1 MPYGVFS
8 HRAPQKLQFFNS
20 SILQFFNPSILQ
32 SFNFQFYNSS
42 ILQFFNF
49 LKVQPLQIL
58 KEYWGYDSFRGI
70 QSDIIESICSG
81 RDTLGLMPTGGGKSI
96 CFQVPALMME
106 GLCIVVT
113 PLISLMKDQV
123 QQLKNRGIKAEALY
137 SGLMREDIVRLLDNA
152 VHGAYKLLY
161 ISPERLSS
169 DLFLA
174 KLARMRQ
181 VSMIVVDEAHCI
193 SQWGYDF
200 RPSYLQIA
208 KIRQLLPNA
217 DVPVLALTATATPK
231 VVDDIQACL
240 RFKEKNVFSMSF
252 ERKNL
257 IYVVRETEDRA
268 GEMLHILQRVPNGSA
283 IVYTRTRQQTVDIA
297 RYLEENGITASNYHA
312 GLTDAEKDYRQ
323 INWTKNRVRVMV
335 ATNAFGM
342 GIDKPDVRMVIHYN
356 MPDSLEAYFQ
366 EAGRAGRDG
375 KMSYAVLLYNQQD
388 IKTLNRRVPETYPD
402 IDYVRQ
408 TYENV
413 ACFLQ
418 VGVGEALGRTFYF
431 PMETFCRLFHQ
442 FPVQT
447 NAALNLL
454 NNAGYIEYHEEQEFK
469 SALHFILRK
478 EELYRLYAM
487 DEETDLLVQTILR
500 TYSGVFANFVYV
512 EETNLSHLTGLKPER
527 VYQILK
533 DLHHQ
538 RVIDFIPRRKT
549 PTIGYTVARV
559 DTELI
564 ALPSIVY
571 EDRKADFQQRIDEI
585 AHYVTSTD
593 TCRSRLLLNYFGEKA
608 DHDCGQC
615 DVCLAKKKTPSAH
628 LDEVQKA
635 IQAIKERLQDGQE
648 HPLAELKTLPIK
660 SSVLD
665 EAIRHMTGEELIS
678 TRGMSV
684 TLNGKA

>member
-1 MPYGVFS
+1 M
-8 HRAPQKLQFFNS
+8 K
-20 SILQFFNPSILQ
+20 
-32 SFNFQFYNSS
+32 
-42 ILQFFNF
+42 
-49 LKVQPLQIL
+49 PLDIL

-70 QSDIIESICSG
+70 QHDIIESILDG

-96 CFQVPALMME
+96 CFQVPALMSE

-123 QQLKNRGIKAEALY
+123 LQLKRRGIRAEAVY
-137 SGLMREDIVRLLDNA
+137 SGMMRDDIIRVLDNA
-152 VHGAYKLLY
+152 VLGGYKLLY

-169 DLFLA
+169 ELFLA

-208 KIRQLLPNA
+208 TIRRLLPVEN
-217 DVPVLALTATATPK
+217 VPVLALTATATPK
-231 VVDDIQACL
+231 VVDDIQERL
-240 RFKEKNVFSMSF
+240 GFRKKNVFSMSF

-268 GEMLHILQRVPNGSA
+268 GEMLHILQGVPEGSA

-297 RYLEENGITASNYHA
+297 RYLEENNITASNYHA

-323 INWTKNRVRVMV
+323 INWTKGRVRVMV

-342 GIDKPDVRMVIHYN
+342 GIDKPDVRLVIHYH

-375 KMSYAVLLYNQQD
+375 KTSYAVLLYNYHD
-388 IKTLNRRVPETYPD
+388 LKTLNRRVAETYPD
-402 IDYVRQ
+402 LNYVKQ

-413 ACFLQ
+413 SYFLQ
-418 VGVGEALGRTFYF
+418 VGIGEALGRTFYF
-431 PMETFCRLFHQ
+431 PMETFCRTFHQ

-447 NAALNLL
+447 QAALQLL

-478 EELYRLYAM
+478 EELYRIYET
-487 DEETDLLVQTILR
+487 DEETDLLIQTILR
-500 TYSGVFANFVYV
+500 TYSGVFANFVYI
-512 EETNLSHLTGLKPER
+512 EETNLSHLTGIPAER

-533 DLHHQ
+533 DLHHN
-538 RVIDFIPRRKT
+538 RIIDFIPHRQT
-549 PTIGYTVARV
+549 PTVCYTVARV
-559 DTELI
+559 DTNLI
-564 ALPSIVY
+564 SLPPIVY
-571 EDRKADFQQRIDEI
+571 EDRREDFQQRIDQI

-593 TCRSRLLLNYFGEKA
+593 TCRSRMLLSYFGEHA

-615 DVCLAKKKTPSAH
+615 DVCLARKKTETSRAS
-628 LDEVQKA
+628 DVQTA
-635 IQAIKERLQDGQE
+635 IQTITAFLGDGQE
-648 HPLAELKTLPIK
+648 HRLMDLKSLPIQTP
-660 SSVLD
+660 VFD
-665 EAIRHMTGEELIS
+665 EALQYMMGEEMLVVE
-678 TRGMSV
+678 GMKIW
-684 TLNGKA
+684 LNSED

>member
-1 MPYGVFS
+1 M
-8 HRAPQKLQFFNS
+8 K
-20 SILQFFNPSILQ
+20 
-32 SFNFQFYNSS
+32 
-42 ILQFFNF
+42 
-49 LKVQPLQIL
+49 PLDIL

-70 QSDIIESICSG
+70 QHDIIESILDG

-96 CFQVPALMME
+96 CFQVPALMSE

-123 QQLKNRGIKAEALY
+123 LQLKRRGIRAEAVY
-137 SGLMREDIVRLLDNA
+137 SGMMRDDIIRVLDNA
-152 VHGAYKLLY
+152 VLGGYKLLY

-169 DLFLA
+169 ELFLA

-208 KIRQLLPNA
+208 TIRRLLPVEN
-217 DVPVLALTATATPK
+217 VPVLALTATATPK
-231 VVDDIQACL
+231 VVDDIQERL
-240 RFKEKNVFSMSF
+240 GFRKKNVFSMSF

-268 GEMLHILQRVPNGSA
+268 GEMLHILQGVPEGSA
-283 IVYTRTRQQTVDIA
+283 IVYTRTRQQTIDIA
-297 RYLEENGITASNYHA
+297 RYLEENNITASNYHA

-323 INWTKNRVRVMV
+323 INWTKGRVRVMV

-342 GIDKPDVRMVIHYN
+342 GIDKPDVRLVIHYH

-375 KMSYAVLLYNQQD
+375 KTSYAVLLYNYHD
-388 IKTLNRRVPETYPD
+388 LKTLNRRVAETYPD
-402 IDYVRQ
+402 LNYVKQ

-413 ACFLQ
+413 SYFLQ
-418 VGVGEALGRTFYF
+418 VGIGEALGRTFYF
-431 PMETFCRLFHQ
+431 PMETFCRTFHQ

-447 NAALNLL
+447 QAALQLL

-478 EELYRLYAM
+478 EELYRIYET
-487 DEETDLLVQTILR
+487 DEETDLLIQTILR
-500 TYSGVFANFVYV
+500 TYSGVFANFVYI
-512 EETNLSHLTGLKPER
+512 EETNLSHLTGIPAER

-533 DLHHQ
+533 DLHHN
-538 RVIDFIPRRKT
+538 RIIDFIPHRQT
-549 PTIGYTVARV
+549 PTVCYTVARV
-559 DTELI
+559 DTNLI
-564 ALPSIVY
+564 SLPPIVY
-571 EDRKADFQQRIDEI
+571 EDRREDFQQRIAQI

-593 TCRSRLLLNYFGEKA
+593 TCRSRMLLSYFGEHA

-615 DVCLAKKKTPSAH
+615 DVCLARKKTETSRAS
-628 LDEVQKA
+628 DVQTA
-635 IQAIKERLQDGQE
+635 IQTITAFLGDGQE
-648 HPLAELKTLPIK
+648 HRLMDLKSLPIQTP
-660 SSVLD
+660 VFD
-665 EAIRHMTGEELIS
+665 EALQYMMGEEMLVVE
-678 TRGMSV
+678 GMKIW
-684 TLNGKA
+684 LNSED

>member
-1 MPYGVFS
+1 M
-8 HRAPQKLQFFNS
+8 K
-20 SILQFFNPSILQ
+20 
-32 SFNFQFYNSS
+32 
-42 ILQFFNF
+42 
-49 LKVQPLQIL
+49 PLDIL

-70 QSDIIESICSG
+70 QHDIIESILDG

-96 CFQVPALMME
+96 CFQVPALMSE

-123 QQLKNRGIKAEALY
+123 LQLKRRGIRAEAVY
-137 SGLMREDIVRLLDNA
+137 SGMMRDDIIRVLDNA
-152 VHGAYKLLY
+152 VLGGYKLLY

-169 DLFLA
+169 ELFLA

-208 KIRQLLPNA
+208 TIRRLLPVEN
-217 DVPVLALTATATPK
+217 VPVLALTATATPK
-231 VVDDIQACL
+231 VVDDIQERL
-240 RFKEKNVFSMSF
+240 GFRKKNVFSMSF

-268 GEMLHILQRVPNGSA
+268 GEMLHILQGVPEGSA
-283 IVYTRTRQQTVDIA
+283 IVYTRTRQQTIDIA
-297 RYLEENGITASNYHA
+297 RYLEENNITASNYHA

-323 INWTKNRVRVMV
+323 INWTKGRVRVMV

-342 GIDKPDVRMVIHYN
+342 GIDKPDVRLVIHYH

-375 KMSYAVLLYNQQD
+375 KTSYAVLLYNYHD
-388 IKTLNRRVPETYPD
+388 LKTLNRRVAETYPD
-402 IDYVRQ
+402 LNYVKQ

-413 ACFLQ
+413 SYFLQ
-418 VGVGEALGRTFYF
+418 VGIGEALGRTFYF
-431 PMETFCRLFHQ
+431 PMETFCRTFHQ

-447 NAALNLL
+447 QAALQLL

-478 EELYRLYAM
+478 EELYRIYET
-487 DEETDLLVQTILR
+487 DEETDLLIQTILR
-500 TYSGVFANFVYV
+500 TYSGVFANFVYI
-512 EETNLSHLTGLKPER
+512 EETNLSHLTGIPAER

-533 DLHHQ
+533 DLHHN
-538 RVIDFIPRRKT
+538 RIIDFIPHRQT
-549 PTIGYTVARV
+549 PTVCYTVARV
-559 DTELI
+559 DTNLI
-564 ALPSIVY
+564 SLPPIVY
-571 EDRKADFQQRIDEI
+571 EDRREDFQQRIDQI

-593 TCRSRLLLNYFGEKA
+593 TCRSRMLLSYFGEHA

-615 DVCLAKKKTPSAH
+615 DVCLARKKTETSRAS
-628 LDEVQKA
+628 DVQTA
-635 IQAIKERLQDGQE
+635 IQTITAFLSDGQE
-648 HPLAELKTLPIK
+648 HRLMDLKSLPIQTP
-660 SSVLD
+660 VFD
-665 EAIRHMTGEELIS
+665 EALQYMMGEEMLVVE
-678 TRGMSV
+678 GMKIW
-684 TLNGKA
+684 LNSED

>member
-1 MPYGVFS
+1 V
-8 HRAPQKLQFFNS
+8 K
-20 SILQFFNPSILQ
+20 
-32 SFNFQFYNSS
+32 
-42 ILQFFNF
+42 
-49 LKVQPLQIL
+49 PLDIL
-58 KEYWGYDSFRGI
+58 KQYWGYDSFRGI
-70 QSDIIESICSG
+70 QSDIIESILAG
-81 RDTLGLMPTGGGKSI
+81 KDTLGLMPTGGGKSI
-96 CFQVPALMME
+96 CFQVPALMLE
-106 GLCIVVT
+106 GLCLVVT

-123 QQLKNRGIKAEALY
+123 QQLKNRGVRAEAVY
-137 SGLMREDIVRLLDNA
+137 SGMMRDDIVRVLDNA

-169 DLFLA
+169 ELFLA

-208 KIRQLLPNA
+208 KIRRLLPVD

-231 VVDDIQACL
+231 VVDDIQERLGFRA
-240 RFKEKNVFSMSF
+240 RNVFSMSF

-268 GEMLHILQRVPNGSA
+268 EEMLHILRGVPTGSA

-312 GLTDAEKDYRQ
+312 GLTNAEKDYRQ
-323 INWTKNRVRVMV
+323 ANWTKNQVRVMV

-342 GIDKPDVRMVIHYN
+342 GIDKPDVRMVIHFN

-375 KMSYAVLLYNQQD
+375 KTSYAVLLYNHQD

-402 IDYVRQ
+402 LEYVRK

-431 PMETFCRLFHQ
+431 PMETFCQRFHQ

-447 NAALNLL
+447 GAALNLL
-454 NNAGYIEYHEEQEFK
+454 SNAGYIEYHEEQEFK

-478 EELYRLYAM
+478 EELYRIYTT
-487 DEETDLLVQTILR
+487 DEDTDLLIQTILR
-500 TYSGVFANFVYV
+500 TYPGVFANFVYV
-512 EETNLSHLTGLKPER
+512 EETNLAHLTGFSAAQ
-527 VYQILK
+527 VYQMLK
-533 DLHHQ
+533 DLHH
-538 RVIDFIPRRKT
+538 RRIIDFIPHRKT
-549 PTIGYTVARV
+549 PTVGYTVARV

-564 ALPSIVY
+564 SLPAMVY
-571 EDRKADFQQRIDEI
+571 EDRKADFQQRIEEM
-585 AHYVTSTD
+585 AHYAISTD
-593 TCRSRLLLNYFGEKA
+593 TCRSRMLLHYFGEKA
-608 DHDCGQC
+608 DRDCGQC
-615 DVCLAKKKTPSAH
+615 DVCLEKKKTKAAH
-628 LDEVQKA
+628 EQDVKEA
-635 IQAIKERLQDGQE
+635 IQAITSFLQDGKE
-648 HPLAELKTLPIK
+648 HQLTELKVLPVQT
-660 SSVLD
+660 SVLD
-665 EAIRHMTGEELIS
+665 EAIRYMVEEELLVIQ
-678 TRGMSV
+678 GMEVS
-684 TLNGKA
+684 LNSQ

>member
-1 MPYGVFS
+1 
-8 HRAPQKLQFFNS
+8 
-20 SILQFFNPSILQ
+20 
-32 SFNFQFYNSS
+32 
-42 ILQFFNF
+42 
-49 LKVQPLQIL
+49 LKPLDIL

-70 QSDIIESICSG
+70 QHDIIESILDG

-96 CFQVPALMME
+96 CFQVPALMSE

-123 QQLKNRGIKAEALY
+123 LQLKRRGIRAEAVY
-137 SGLMREDIVRLLDNA
+137 SGMMRDDIIRVLDNA
-152 VHGAYKLLY
+152 VLGGYKLLY

-169 DLFLA
+169 ELFLA

-208 KIRQLLPNA
+208 TIRRLLPVEN
-217 DVPVLALTATATPK
+217 VPVLALTATATPK
-231 VVDDIQACL
+231 VVDDIQERL
-240 RFKEKNVFSMSF
+240 GFRKKNVFSMSF

-268 GEMLHILQRVPNGSA
+268 GEMLHILQGVPEGSA
-283 IVYTRTRQQTVDIA
+283 IVYTRTRQQTIDIA
-297 RYLEENGITASNYHA
+297 RYLEENNITASNYHA

-323 INWTKNRVRVMV
+323 INWTKGRVRVMV

-342 GIDKPDVRMVIHYN
+342 GIDKPDVRLVIHYH

-375 KMSYAVLLYNQQD
+375 KTSYAVLLYNYHD
-388 IKTLNRRVPETYPD
+388 LKTLNRRVAETYPD
-402 IDYVRQ
+402 LNYVKQ

-413 ACFLQ
+413 SYFLQ
-418 VGVGEALGRTFYF
+418 VGIGEALGRTFYF
-431 PMETFCRLFHQ
+431 PMETFCRTFHQ

-447 NAALNLL
+447 QAALQLL

-478 EELYRLYAM
+478 EELYRIYET
-487 DEETDLLVQTILR
+487 DEETDLLIQTILR
-500 TYSGVFANFVYV
+500 TYSGVFANFVYI
-512 EETNLSHLTGLKPER
+512 EETNLSHLTGIPAER

-533 DLHHQ
+533 DLHHN
-538 RVIDFIPRRKT
+538 RIIDFIPHRQT
-549 PTIGYTVARV
+549 PTVCYTVARV
-559 DTELI
+559 DTNLI
-564 ALPSIVY
+564 SLPPIVY
-571 EDRKADFQQRIDEI
+571 EDRREDFQQRIDQI

-593 TCRSRLLLNYFGEKA
+593 TCRSRMLLSYFGEHA

-615 DVCLAKKKTPSAH
+615 DVCLARKKTETSRAS
-628 LDEVQKA
+628 DVQTA
-635 IQAIKERLQDGQE
+635 IQTITAFLGDGQE
-648 HPLAELKTLPIK
+648 HRLMDLKSLPIQTP
-660 SSVLD
+660 VFD
-665 EAIRHMTGEELIS
+665 EALQYMMGEEMLVVE
-678 TRGMSV
+678 GMKIW
-684 TLNGKA
+684 LNSED

>member
-1 MPYGVFS
+1 M
-8 HRAPQKLQFFNS
+8 K
-20 SILQFFNPSILQ
+20 
-32 SFNFQFYNSS
+32 
-42 ILQFFNF
+42 
-49 LKVQPLQIL
+49 PLDIL

-70 QSDIIESICSG
+70 QHDIIESILDG

-96 CFQVPALMME
+96 CFQVPALMSE

-123 QQLKNRGIKAEALY
+123 LQLKRRGIRAEAVY
-137 SGLMREDIVRLLDNA
+137 SGMMRDDIIRVLDNA
-152 VHGAYKLLY
+152 VLGGYKLLY

-169 DLFLA
+169 ELFLA

-208 KIRQLLPNA
+208 TILRLLPVEN
-217 DVPVLALTATATPK
+217 VPVLALTATATPK
-231 VVDDIQACL
+231 VVDDIQERL
-240 RFKEKNVFSMSF
+240 GFRKKNVFSMSF

-268 GEMLHILQRVPNGSA
+268 GEMLHILQGVPEGSA
-283 IVYTRTRQQTVDIA
+283 IVYTRTRQQTIDIA
-297 RYLEENGITASNYHA
+297 RYLEENNITASNYHA

-323 INWTKNRVRVMV
+323 INWTKGRVRVMV

-342 GIDKPDVRMVIHYN
+342 GIDKPDVRLVIHYH

-375 KMSYAVLLYNQQD
+375 KTSYAVLLYNYHD
-388 IKTLNRRVPETYPD
+388 LKTLNRRVAETYPD
-402 IDYVRQ
+402 LNYVKQ

-413 ACFLQ
+413 SYFLQ
-418 VGVGEALGRTFYF
+418 VGIGEALGRTFYF
-431 PMETFCRLFHQ
+431 PMETFCRTFHQ

-447 NAALNLL
+447 QAALQLL

-478 EELYRLYAM
+478 EELYRIYET
-487 DEETDLLVQTILR
+487 DEETDLLIQTILR
-500 TYSGVFANFVYV
+500 TYSGVFANFVYI
-512 EETNLSHLTGLKPER
+512 EETNLSHLTGIPAER

-533 DLHHQ
+533 DLHHN
-538 RVIDFIPRRKT
+538 RIIDFIPHRQT
-549 PTIGYTVARV
+549 PTVCYTVARV
-559 DTELI
+559 DTNLI
-564 ALPSIVY
+564 SLPPIVY
-571 EDRKADFQQRIDEI
+571 EDRREDFQQRIDQI

-593 TCRSRLLLNYFGEKA
+593 TCRSRMLLSYFGEHA

-615 DVCLAKKKTPSAH
+615 DVCLARKKTETSRAS
-628 LDEVQKA
+628 DVQTA
-635 IQAIKERLQDGQE
+635 IQTITAFLGDGQE
-648 HPLAELKTLPIK
+648 HRLMDLKSLPIQTP
-660 SSVLD
+660 VFD
-665 EAIRHMTGEELIS
+665 EALQYMMGEEMLVVE
-678 TRGMSV
+678 GMKIW
-684 TLNGKA
+684 LNSED

>member
-1 MPYGVFS
+1 
-8 HRAPQKLQFFNS
+8 
-20 SILQFFNPSILQ
+20 
-32 SFNFQFYNSS
+32 
-42 ILQFFNF
+42 
-49 LKVQPLQIL
+49 LKPLDIL

-70 QSDIIESICSG
+70 QHDIIESILDG

-96 CFQVPALMME
+96 CFQVPALMSE

-123 QQLKNRGIKAEALY
+123 LQLKRRGIRAEAVY
-137 SGLMREDIVRLLDNA
+137 SGMMRDDIIRVLDNA
-152 VHGAYKLLY
+152 VLGGYKLLY

-169 DLFLA
+169 ELFLA

-208 KIRQLLPNA
+208 TIRRLLPVEN
-217 DVPVLALTATATPK
+217 VPVLALTATATPK
-231 VVDDIQACL
+231 VVDDIQERL
-240 RFKEKNVFSMSF
+240 GFRKKNVFSMSF

-268 GEMLHILQRVPNGSA
+268 GEMLHILQGVPEGSA
-283 IVYTRTRQQTVDIA
+283 IVYTRTRQQTIDIA
-297 RYLEENGITASNYHA
+297 RYLEENNITASNYHA

-323 INWTKNRVRVMV
+323 INWTKGRVRVMV

-342 GIDKPDVRMVIHYN
+342 GIDKPDVRLVIHYH

-375 KMSYAVLLYNQQD
+375 KTSYAVLLYNYHD
-388 IKTLNRRVPETYPD
+388 LKTLNRRVAETYPD
-402 IDYVRQ
+402 LNYVKQ

-413 ACFLQ
+413 SYFLQ
-418 VGVGEALGRTFYF
+418 VGIGEALGRTFYF
-431 PMETFCRLFHQ
+431 PMETFCRTFHQ

-447 NAALNLL
+447 QAALQLL

-478 EELYRLYAM
+478 EELYRIYET
-487 DEETDLLVQTILR
+487 DEETDLLIQTILR
-500 TYSGVFANFVYV
+500 TYSGVFANFVYI
-512 EETNLSHLTGLKPER
+512 EETNLSHLTGISAER

-533 DLHHQ
+533 DLHHN
-538 RVIDFIPRRKT
+538 RIIDFIPHRQT
-549 PTIGYTVARV
+549 PTVCYTVARV
-559 DTELI
+559 DTNLI
-564 ALPSIVY
+564 SLPPIVY
-571 EDRKADFQQRIDEI
+571 EDRREDFLQRIDQI

-593 TCRSRLLLNYFGEKA
+593 TCRSRMLLSYFGEHA

-615 DVCLAKKKTPSAH
+615 DVCLARKKTETSRAS
-628 LDEVQKA
+628 DVQTA
-635 IQAIKERLQDGQE
+635 IQTITAFLGDGQE
-648 HPLAELKTLPIK
+648 HRLMDLKSLPIQTP
-660 SSVLD
+660 VFD
-665 EAIRHMTGEELIS
+665 EALQYMMGEEMLVVE
-678 TRGMSV
+678 GMKIW
-684 TLNGKA
+684 LNSED

>member
-1 MPYGVFS
+1 M
-8 HRAPQKLQFFNS
+8 K
-20 SILQFFNPSILQ
+20 
-32 SFNFQFYNSS
+32 
-42 ILQFFNF
+42 
-49 LKVQPLQIL
+49 PLDIL

-70 QSDIIESICSG
+70 QHDIIESILDG

-96 CFQVPALMME
+96 CFQVPALMSE

-123 QQLKNRGIKAEALY
+123 LQLKRRGIRAEAVY
-137 SGLMREDIVRLLDNA
+137 SGMMRDDIIRVLDNA
-152 VHGAYKLLY
+152 VLGGYKLLY

-169 DLFLA
+169 ELFLA

-208 KIRQLLPNA
+208 TIRRLLPVEN
-217 DVPVLALTATATPK
+217 VPVLALTATATPK
-231 VVDDIQACL
+231 VVDDIQERL
-240 RFKEKNVFSMSF
+240 GFRKKNVFSMSF

-268 GEMLHILQRVPNGSA
+268 GEMLHILQGVPEGSA
-283 IVYTRTRQQTVDIA
+283 IVYTRTRQQTIDIA
-297 RYLEENGITASNYHA
+297 RYLEENNITASNYHA

-323 INWTKNRVRVMV
+323 INWTKGRVRVMV

-342 GIDKPDVRMVIHYN
+342 GIDKPDVRLVIHYH

-375 KMSYAVLLYNQQD
+375 KTSYAVLLYNYHD
-388 IKTLNRRVPETYPD
+388 LKTLNRRVAETYPD
-402 IDYVRQ
+402 LNYVKQ

-413 ACFLQ
+413 SYFLQ
-418 VGVGEALGRTFYF
+418 VGIGEALGRTFYF
-431 PMETFCRLFHQ
+431 PMETFCRTFHQ

-447 NAALNLL
+447 QAALQLL

-478 EELYRLYAM
+478 EELYRIYET
-487 DEETDLLVQTILR
+487 DEETDLLIQTILR
-500 TYSGVFANFVYV
+500 TYSGVFANFVYI
-512 EETNLSHLTGLKPER
+512 EETNLSHLTGIPAER

-533 DLHHQ
+533 DLHHN
-538 RVIDFIPRRKT
+538 RIIDFIPHRQT
-549 PTIGYTVARV
+549 PTVCYTVARV
-559 DTELI
+559 DTNLI
-564 ALPSIVY
+564 SLPPIVY
-571 EDRKADFQQRIDEI
+571 EDRREDFQQRIDQI

-593 TCRSRLLLNYFGEKA
+593 TCRSRMLLSYFGEHA

-615 DVCLAKKKTPSAH
+615 DVCLARKKTETSRAS
-628 LDEVQKA
+628 DVQTA
-635 IQAIKERLQDGQE
+635 IQTITAFLGDGQE
-648 HPLAELKTLPIK
+648 HRLMDLKSLPIQTP
-660 SSVLD
+660 VFD
-665 EAIRHMTGEELIS
+665 EALQYMMGEEMLVVE
-678 TRGMSV
+678 GMKIW
-684 TLNGKA
+684 LNSED

>member
-1 MPYGVFS
+1 M
-8 HRAPQKLQFFNS
+8 K
-20 SILQFFNPSILQ
+20 
-32 SFNFQFYNSS
+32 
-42 ILQFFNF
+42 
-49 LKVQPLQIL
+49 PLDIL

-70 QSDIIESICSG
+70 QHDIIESILDG

-96 CFQVPALMME
+96 CFQVPALMSE

-123 QQLKNRGIKAEALY
+123 LQLKRRGIRAEAVY
-137 SGLMREDIVRLLDNA
+137 SGMMRDDIIRVLDNA
-152 VHGAYKLLY
+152 VLGGYKLLY

-169 DLFLA
+169 ELFLA

-181 VSMIVVDEAHCI
+181 VGMIVVDEAHCI

-208 KIRQLLPNA
+208 TIRRLLPVEN
-217 DVPVLALTATATPK
+217 VPVLALTATATPK
-231 VVDDIQACL
+231 VVDDIQERL
-240 RFKEKNVFSMSF
+240 GFRKKNVFSMSF

-268 GEMLHILQRVPNGSA
+268 GEMLHILQGVPEGSA

-297 RYLEENGITASNYHA
+297 RYLEENNITASNYHA

-323 INWTKNRVRVMV
+323 INWTKGRVRVMV

-342 GIDKPDVRMVIHYN
+342 GIDKPDVRLVIHYH

-375 KMSYAVLLYNQQD
+375 KTSYAVLLYNYHD
-388 IKTLNRRVPETYPD
+388 LKTLNRRVAETYPD
-402 IDYVRQ
+402 LNYVKQ

-413 ACFLQ
+413 SYFLQ
-418 VGVGEALGRTFYF
+418 VGIGEALGRTFYF
-431 PMETFCRLFHQ
+431 PMETFCRTFHQ

-447 NAALNLL
+447 QAALQLL

-478 EELYRLYAM
+478 EELYRIYET
-487 DEETDLLVQTILR
+487 DEETDLLIQTILR
-500 TYSGVFANFVYV
+500 TYSGVFANFVYI
-512 EETNLSHLTGLKPER
+512 EETNLSHLTGIPAER

-533 DLHHQ
+533 DLHHN
-538 RVIDFIPRRKT
+538 RIIDFIPHRQT
-549 PTIGYTVARV
+549 PTVCYTVARV
-559 DTELI
+559 DTNLI
-564 ALPSIVY
+564 SLPPIVY
-571 EDRKADFQQRIDEI
+571 EDRREDFQQRIDQI

-593 TCRSRLLLNYFGEKA
+593 TCRSRMLLSYFGEHA

-615 DVCLAKKKTPSAH
+615 DVCLARKKTETSRAS
-628 LDEVQKA
+628 DVQTA
-635 IQAIKERLQDGQE
+635 IQTITAFLGDGQE
-648 HPLAELKTLPIK
+648 HRLMDLKSLPIQTP
-660 SSVLD
+660 VFD
-665 EAIRHMTGEELIS
+665 EALQYMMGEEMLVVE
-678 TRGMSV
+678 GMKIW
-684 TLNGKA
+684 LNSED

>member
-1 MPYGVFS
+1 M
-8 HRAPQKLQFFNS
+8 K
-20 SILQFFNPSILQ
+20 
-32 SFNFQFYNSS
+32 
-42 ILQFFNF
+42 
-49 LKVQPLQIL
+49 PLDIL
-58 KEYWGYDSFRGI
+58 KQYWGYDSFRGI
-70 QSDIIESICSG
+70 QSDIIESILAG
-81 RDTLGLMPTGGGKSI
+81 KDTLGLMPTGGGKSI
-96 CFQVPALMME
+96 CFQVPALMLE
-106 GLCIVVT
+106 GLCLVVT

-123 QQLKNRGIKAEALY
+123 QQLKNRGVRAEAVY
-137 SGLMREDIVRLLDNA
+137 SGMMRDDIVRVLDNA

-169 DLFLA
+169 ELFLA

-208 KIRQLLPNA
+208 KIRRLLPVD

-231 VVDDIQACL
+231 VVDDIQERLGFRA
-240 RFKEKNVFSMSF
+240 RNVFSMSF

-268 GEMLHILQRVPNGSA
+268 GEMLHILRGVPTGSA

-312 GLTDAEKDYRQ
+312 GLTNAEKDYRQ
-323 INWTKNRVRVMV
+323 ANWTKNQVRVMV

-342 GIDKPDVRMVIHYN
+342 GIDKPDVRMVIHFN

-375 KMSYAVLLYNQQD
+375 KTSYAVLLYNHQD

-402 IDYVRQ
+402 LEYVRK

-431 PMETFCRLFHQ
+431 PMETFCQRFHQ

-447 NAALNLL
+447 GAALNLL
-454 NNAGYIEYHEEQEFK
+454 SNAGYIEYHEEQEFK

-478 EELYRLYAM
+478 EELYRIYTT
-487 DEETDLLVQTILR
+487 DEDTDLLIQTILR
-500 TYSGVFANFVYV
+500 TYPGVFANFVYV
-512 EETNLSHLTGLKPER
+512 EETNLAHLTGFSAEQ
-527 VYQILK
+527 VYQMLK
-533 DLHHQ
+533 DLHH
-538 RVIDFIPRRKT
+538 RRIIDFIPHRKT
-549 PTIGYTVARV
+549 PTVGYTVARV

-564 ALPSIVY
+564 NLPAMVY
-571 EDRKADFQQRIDEI
+571 EDRKADFQQRIEEM
-585 AHYVTSTD
+585 AHYAISTD
-593 TCRSRLLLNYFGEKA
+593 TCRSRMLLHYFGEKA
-608 DHDCGQC
+608 DRDCGQC
-615 DVCLAKKKTPSAH
+615 DVCLEKKKTKAAH
-628 LDEVQKA
+628 EQDVR
-635 IQAIKERLQDGQE
+635 QAILSIKTFLQDRQE
-648 HPLAELKTLPIK
+648 HRLAELKVLPVQT
-660 SSVLD
+660 SVLD
-665 EAIRHMTGEELIS
+665 EAIRYMVEEELLVIQ
-678 TRGMSV
+678 GMEVS
-684 TLNGKA
+684 LNSQ